1 MLTKRY
7 QQENQ
12 MNKDEIED
20 YEGICYIS
28 LLREALQVA
37 WFAVVIYG
45 YSKVDIAI
53 FSSGK

>member
-53 FSSGK
+53 FSSGI